1 VIRPAARRSLLRA
14 LGGTALVIAAELPP
28 PDARARTVVIFH
40 GNGETLGGRMP
51 IPGAALQVVRGG
63 HHNDLQLA
71 GAVLEAAIAE
81 QALK

>member
-28 PDARARTVVIFH
+28 S
-40 GNGETLGGRMP
+40 GRSGAHSRHLP
-51 IPGAALQVVRGG
+51 RQRRDPGREHAIPGAALQVVRGG